1 MPKIRTK
8 VRVAFDILVAVGGDG
23 DDMTLSE
30 TVEVGVKVVYGE
42 KMDEERLGEVVE
54 GAVGGGVEGW
64 EVGVRELREMLMVK
78 GGVKGLRR

>member
-1 MPKIRTK
+1 
-8 VRVAFDILVAVGGDG
+8 
-23 DDMTLSE
+23 MTLSE

-42 KMDEERLGEVVE
+42 KMDEERLGEEVE